1 MAGCALQPR
10 TKVAFARRWNW
21 VPDNRRHR
29 PAPHPNRTG
38 DFSEESCGGIESEPA
53 AESGRTDPGPQQER
67 RRLNRAPR
75 RDHGPGPHMH
85 GDGAAILLVG
95 GLDAPHLA
103 AFDVDRIRLRVEQE
117 PSSRAVRVRKI
128 GDERGLFRIVDAA
141 EEAEV
146 AAASTAVRIPRD
158 HVVVDAESI
167 AKRFT
172 PAT

>member
-1 MAGCALQPR
+1 SAD
-10 TKVAFARRWNW
+10 TRR
-21 VPDNRRHR
+21 P
-29 PAPHPNRTG
+29 G
-38 DFSEESCGGIESEPA
+38 
-53 AESGRTDPGPQQER
+53 SGAKRGR
-67 RRLNRAPR
+67 RRLTGAPR
-75 RDHGPGPHMH
+75 RDHGPGPRMH

-95 GLDAPHLA
+95 GLDAPHLV

-128 GDERGLFRIVDAA
+128 GDERGLLRIVDAA